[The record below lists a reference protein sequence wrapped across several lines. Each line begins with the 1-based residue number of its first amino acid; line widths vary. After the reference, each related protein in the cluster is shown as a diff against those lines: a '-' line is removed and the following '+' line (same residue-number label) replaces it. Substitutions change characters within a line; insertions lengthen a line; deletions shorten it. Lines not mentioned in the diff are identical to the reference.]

1 MRKALFLLLIPVLAC
16 GYARKAPVSSTMN
29 QQQTFDKQGHRGCRG
44 LLPEN
49 TVAAMKR
56 ALGLGVTT
64 LEMDVVITKD
74 KKVVLSHDPYFNAD
88 ITTLPDGNFISKKD
102 EQRYA
107 IYQMDYAQVKTFDVG
122 MKPNPRFPKQEKIK
136 AYKPL
141 LADLLDSVKQYMMTS
156 RRPFPYFNI
165 ETKLTPA
172 GDKTLHPEPAEFVEL
187 LMAVIKE
194 KGIEDHVIIQ
204 SFDFRTLRYLHQKY
218 PEIKTAMLIEE
229 DDIRNWQQQ
238 LNAMGFTPTIYS
250 PAYQLV
256 NEELIRKCHEAGMK
270 IIPWTVNEK
279 AKIEELKAMGVDG
292 MISDYPD
299 LF

>member
-1 MRKALFLLLIPVLAC
+1 MKKAFFLLLIPVLAC
-16 GYARKAPVSSTMN
+16 GYAGKAPASIVMD
-29 QQQTFDKQGHRGCRG
+29 QQSGFDKQGHRGCRG
-44 LLPEN
+44 LMPEN
-49 TVAAMKR
+49 TIAAMKR

-74 KKVVLSHDPYFNAD
+74 KKVVLSHDPWFNHD
-88 ITTLPDGNFISKKD
+88 ITTLPDGSFIPEKEEKK
-102 EQRYA
+102 YA
-107 IYQMDYAQVKTFDVG
+107 IYQMDYERVKTFDVG
-122 MKPNPRFPKQEKIK
+122 LKPNPRFPKQEKLK

-141 LADLLDSVKQYMMTS
+141 LSDLLDSVKQYMMMS

-172 GDKTLHPEPAEFVEL
+172 GDNIFHPEPAEFVEL

-194 KGIEDHVIIQ
+194 KEIQDHVIIQ

-229 DDIRNWQQQ
+229 DDTRNLHEQ
-238 LNAMGFTPTIYS
+238 LKALGFTPTIYS
-250 PAYQLV
+250 PAYKLV
-256 NEELIRKCHEAGMK
+256 DQGLVHNCQEKGMK
-270 IIPWTVNEK
+270 VIPWTVNDK
-279 AKIEELKAMGVDG
+279 AKIEELKKLGVDG
-292 MISDYPD
+292 VITDYPD

>member
-1 MRKALFLLLIPVLAC
+1 MKKAFFLLLIPVLAC
-16 GYARKAPVSSTMN
+16 GYARNAPASIVMD
-29 QQQTFDKQGHRGCRG
+29 QQPAFDKQGHRGCRG
-44 LLPEN
+44 LMPEN
-49 TVAAMKR
+49 TIAAMKR

-74 KKVVLSHDPYFNAD
+74 KKVVLSHDPWFNHD
-88 ITTLPDGNFISKKD
+88 ITTLPDGNFIPEKD
-102 EQRYA
+102 ERKYA

-122 MKPNPRFPKQEKIK
+122 LKPNPRFPKQEKIK

-141 LADLLDSVKQYMMTS
+141 LSDLLDSVKQYMMTS

-172 GDKTLHPEPAEFVEL
+172 GDNVLHPEPAEFVEL
-187 LMAVIKE
+187 LMAVIRE
-194 KGIEDHVIIQ
+194 KGIEDRVIIQ

-218 PEIKTAMLIEE
+218 PEIKTAMLIEAN
-229 DDIRNWQQQ
+229 DIRNWQEQ

-256 NEELIRKCHEAGMK
+256 NEELVRKCHEKEMK
-270 IIPWTVNEK
+270 IIPWTVNDK
-279 AKIEELKAMGVDG
+279 AKIEELKKLGVDG
-292 MISDYPD
+292 VITDYPD